1 MGTVS
6 LVCSFAFLG
15 LLMNRPLLTRIV
27 VLTALG
33 LVPLGALAQ
42 DAPGVGSGDVTIT
55 AEQNWHEDVL
65 FYVFAA
71 ATVVSALGVVLSGSV
86 VRMAMCLFAT
96 FGAVAMLFFLLQAYF
111 LGTAQIIVYVGG
123 ILVLVVFGIML
134 TSSSPWLK
142 FDVKRGEVVASGV
155 ICAGLCAALS
165 FVLLRAE
172 WQGQPTVESSTVAWL
187 GKTLLTNYLVPF
199 EVASVLLLVVMIGAA
214 YLAKQERS

>member
-1 MGTVS
+1 MGRVVVS
-6 LVCSFAFLG
+6 RV
-15 LLMNRPLLTRIV
+15 V
-27 VLTALG
+27 VLMMLAWLPVVAMAQTAP
-33 LVPLGALAQ
+33 VSEPAA
-42 DAPGVGSGDVTIT
+42 GDVRIT
-55 AEQNWHEDVL
+55 PEQNWQEDVM
-65 FYVFAA
+65 FYVFAV

-134 TSSSPWLK
+134 TSSSPWLR
-142 FDVKRGEVVASGV
+142 FEVKRSEVVASGV

-165 FVLLRAE
+165 FVILQAE
-172 WQGQPTVESSTVAWL
+172 WQGESSIESSSVAWL
-187 GKTLLTNYLVPF
+187 GRALLTNYLVPF

-214 YLAKQERS
+214 YLARQERS